1 MQFDILFAIFFFFIN
16 LFGDLIE
23 NIGEISV
30 SIFLC
35 GTIYLLI
42 KVKSHIQNMIMKM
55 RTFDKREKCNA
66 SSSDKYIL
74 KSSK

>member
-1 MQFDILFAIFFFFIN
+1 MILFAIFFLSIFLRI
-16 LFGDLIE
+16 LIK
-23 NIGEISV
+23 NVIGEINV

-35 GTIYLLI
+35 GTVHLLI
-42 KVKSHIQNMIMKM
+42 KVKNHIKNIIMKVR
-55 RTFDKREKCNA
+55 RTFDEHEECNA